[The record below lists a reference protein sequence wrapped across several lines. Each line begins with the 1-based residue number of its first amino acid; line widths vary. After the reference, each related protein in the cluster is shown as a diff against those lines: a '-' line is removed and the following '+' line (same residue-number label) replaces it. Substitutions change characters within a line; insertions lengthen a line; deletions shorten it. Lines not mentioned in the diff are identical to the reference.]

1 MTSWDYAQLSHLAK
15 ELGGP
20 RALITNIRNGGI
32 ATGRWQGGIVGSIAT
47 LAIGGVGFY
56 LYDRHQ
62 KKLALAKESAE
73 ILEANIK
80 AYDAA
85 QAEMV
90 AEVDEI
96 EEPSVRDEGPEGE
109 VAEE

>member
-1 MTSWDYAQLSHLAK
+1 MTGWDYAQLSHLAK

-32 ATGRWQGGIVGSIAT
+32 ATGRWQGGIVGSVAT
-47 LAIGGVGFY
+47 LAIGGVGLY

-62 KKLALAKESAE
+62 KKLALASKSEE

-80 AYDAA
+80 AYDTVQTEIAS
-85 QAEMV
+85 EGD
-90 AEVDEI
+90 EVDE
-96 EEPSVRDEGPEGE
+96 PDVSDEGPEFEGS
-109 VAEE
+109 EE